1 MKQLIKKAE
10 DSRRCFPCRVL
21 LDREREDLTHEMVA
35 VDLEGIMNGT
45 VSDIPLQ
52 KNDHLYVPG
61 IHDLKESE
69 TVSIYGE
76 CSIRYFPV
84 LR

>member
-1 MKQLIKKAE
+1 
-10 DSRRCFPCRVL
+10 
-21 LDREREDLTHEMVA
+21 MVA

-76 CSIRYFPV
+76 VLNPGTFLYSDNLTIEDMIVRREVLPRLPPLPV
-84 LR
+84 

>member
-10 DSRRCFPCRVL
+10 GLRGDAFLARVL

-45 VSDIPLQ
+45 VSEDVYKRQSQGYSASP
-52 KNDHLYVPG
+52 
-61 IHDLKESE
+61 
-69 TVSIYGE
+69 
-76 CSIRYFPV
+76 RY
-84 LR
+84 

>member
-1 MKQLIKKAE
+1 
-10 DSRRCFPCRVL
+10 
-21 LDREREDLTHEMVA
+21 MVA

-76 CSIRYFPV
+76 V
-84 LR
+84 LNPGTFLYSDNLTRSY